1 MQAGATPDAA
11 AGIRLL
17 EQRGGKRGY
26 TALHFAVDRGHQ
38 QVVLE
43 LLARGAA
50 VNAKSAPPSAG
61 VLKQS
66 SSFPFLEWMQRDLVA
81 GLTPL
86 MIAVSNADLRMVEL
100 LVQSAC

>member
-50 VNAKSAPPSAG
+50 VNAKSAPPSAAVRKSG
-61 VLKQS
+61 
-66 SSFPFLEWMQRDLVA
+66 SFPFFEWMQPDVVA

-86 MIAVSNADLRMVEL
+86 MIAVSNADLQMVEL